1 MPVVFSPG
9 EAETRP
15 LNPEEIVYTT
25 AQKVADLLGIGPG
38 EAVLAGHD
46 SDTNGVYV
54 TGADYRDHGFQS
66 GDTIL
71 VYSDDDP
78 MGIEKKISTPTTSVN
93 GVKLPFETGTV
104 TAATYTVAKNT
115 YIQNT
120 ASFTNGKTRGVKKS
134 HVEQRIKEIQD
145 RIDNITHNAWRPTL
159 VSAEYINF
167 DTYKPYRRRY
177 YTDYVGT
184 TPLLYRNVQQILR
197 LELWQGDDYREIGA
211 AEARLEI
218 VDEEELAGDSIYV
231 GMTNGSVATLSVG
244 TGSNNWRADFDK
256 VSTAQNLADLIN
268 KEDRVSKTVVEF
280 SPTFTLEGSSS
291 NIGVH
296 NEVLASANADYGN
309 GHLKLTSMRQ
319 TKGGENTMI
328 ASTDLTNLTISQIGS
343 RSTKT
348 ANGYFSSALTGFNNY
363 VEVAMYPAADAH
375 MIVHGFLSSSTIIVL
390 HSLSPDPSTIFTTGQ
405 VVYNENR
412 EEVGTISSFGGGS
425 GSYQI
430 VFTATVTNISTTE
443 YLYDFK
449 VINTVNT
456 DTAAAAPVSNLGYL
470 ASDSS
475 PIYLADGTIYG
486 TVVAAADTGAARIHF
501 SSPVEKLAINT
512 KLYNRKVIKVTG
524 SASHTF
530 TAGETIHQ
538 SDGTL
543 LGTFAS
549 TETTAHATL
558 FRLSDTSTVVPVYT
572 DLLYHEAV
580 RDDTSSTTITV
591 SETSN
596 FPSKGILMIV
606 NGANTRVFKYTGKTA
621 TTFTGVAVLG
631 GGAALTQLDTVGT
644 EITQYFF
651 QSDIGAQST
660 QTTTVVDNGV
670 ETIVRQSGVG
680 AQKRLGDWWI
690 DHEMGIIYFN
700 NSYPFFEWNA
710 VKVSYIYGERYL
722 EKAIEEAATKFVAV
736 DLLMADDRSVLIPE
750 GSQNVPLAQ
759 KIQMFKEEANSLLNR
774 YKEIV
779 LFE

>member
-25 AQKVADLLGIGPG
+25 AQKVADLLGIGPQ
-38 EAVLAGHD
+38 EAVLMSA
-46 SDTNGVYV
+46 SAEANAVFV
-54 TGADYRDHGFQS
+54 TGADYRNTGFS
-66 GDTIL
+66 VGDVIL
-71 VYSDDDP
+71 IYSDADP
-78 MGIEKKISTPTTSVN
+78 MGVEQTITAITSTAS
-93 GVKLPFETGTV
+93 GVKLAFSSAINPGLYETADNGYV
-104 TAATYTVAKNT
+104 
-115 YIQNT
+115 QNT
-120 ASFTNGKTRGVKKS
+120 ASFTNGKTRGVTKS

-145 RIDNITHNAWRPTL
+145 RIDNVTHNAWRPSL
-159 VSAEYINF
+159 VIAEYINF

-177 YTDYVGT
+177 YVDYVGS
-184 TPLLYRNVQQILR
+184 TPLLFRNVQQMLR
-197 LELWQGDDYREIGA
+197 IELWQGDDYREICS

-218 VDEEELAGDSIYV
+218 VDEEGLSGDSVYI

-244 TGSNNWRADFDK
+244 TANTNWRADFDK

-268 KEDRVSKTVVEF
+268 KEDRVSKATVEF

-296 NEVLASANADYGN
+296 NEILATANSDYGN
-309 GHLKLTSMRQ
+309 GKLKLTSLRQ
-319 TKGGENTMI
+319 AKGGENVMI
-328 ASTDLTNLTISQIGS
+328 ASTDLTSLTISQNGS

-348 ANGYFSSALTGFNNY
+348 ANGYFSTALTGVNNY
-363 VEVAMYPAADAH
+363 VEVASYPPADAN
-375 MIVHGFLSSSTIIVL
+375 MIVQGFLSSNTIIL
-390 HSLSPDPSTIFTTGQ
+390 LKSTAPDPSTVFTTGQ

-412 EEVGTISSFGGGS
+412 EEVGTISSFGGGA
-425 GSYQI
+425 GAYQI
-430 VFTATVTNISTTE
+430 VFTAAVTNISTTE
-443 YLYDFK
+443 KLYDFK
-449 VINTVNT
+449 KVNTVNT
-456 DTAAAAPVSNLGYL
+456 DTSNFSPVANLGYL

-486 TVVAAADTGAARIHF
+486 TVVAAADTGAATITF
-501 SSPVEKLAINT
+501 SSPVTKLATNT

-524 SASHTF
+524 TATHTF

-543 LGTFAS
+543 LGTYAS
-549 TETTAHATL
+549 TTITTLSGSPHATL

-591 SETSN
+591 SDTSN

-606 NGANTRVFKYTGKTA
+606 NGASTRVFTYTGKTA

-631 GGAALTQLDTVGT
+631 GGAALTQFDTVGT
-644 EITQYFF
+644 DVTQYHFK
-651 QSDIGAQST
+651 SDIGAFSDAGGDQ
-660 QTTTVVDNGV
+660 
-670 ETIVRQSGVG
+670 
-680 AQKRLGDWWI
+680 ARLKDWWI
-690 DHEMGIIYFN
+690 DHEVGMIYFN
-700 NSYPFFEWNA
+700 NSYPFFEHNA

-722 EKAIEEAATKFVAV
+722 EKAIEEAATKMVAV

-759 KIQMFKEEANSLLNR
+759 KIQMFKEEANAILNR

-779 LFE
+779 VFE